1 MLQGRLTMTSGCGT
15 RRTEDKPGSAS
26 GITIWLRGKSSSLRD
41 DFPRRLKGLFFP
53 RIKLLK
59 RAPLLVSRFGR
70 LSTPTWNLSASK
82 SGRRKLSLARRTNSI
97 CSRASAKSPTFS
109 VFTKKANLSRK
120 ANPWTKRQPSF
131 RLPRFRGERSEES
144 LLEGLH
150 VGDHVFNLV
159 VVNHVFERRHQ

>member
-1 MLQGRLTMTSGCGT
+1 MTSGCGT

-26 GITIWLRGKSSSLRD
+26 GITIWLRWGSSSLRD

-97 CSRASAKSPTFS
+97 CSRASAKTSYIFGFQQKKQAFPEKQTLGQ
-109 VFTKKANLSRK
+109 KANRHSVCP
-120 ANPWTKRQPSF
+120 ASA
-131 RLPRFRGERSEES
+131 GERSEES

-150 VGDHVFNLV
+150 VGDHVLNVV
-159 VVNHVFERRHQ
+159 VVNHA

>member
-1 MLQGRLTMTSGCGT
+1 MTSRCGT

-26 GITIWLRGKSSSLRD
+26 GITIWLHGKSSSLRD

-82 SGRRKLSLARRTNSI
+82 SGRRKLPLANVRTQSVHGLLQKVLHFRFSPKKQTFPEKQTLEQKDNRHSA
-97 CSRASAKSPTFS
+97 CPASAGSE
-109 VFTKKANLSRK
+109 VRNLS
-120 ANPWTKRQPSF
+120 
-131 RLPRFRGERSEES
+131 
-144 LLEGLH
+144 
-150 VGDHVFNLV
+150 
-159 VVNHVFERRHQ
+159 

>member
-1 MLQGRLTMTSGCGT
+1 MTSGCGT

-59 RAPLLVSRFGR
+59 RAPLLVSRFR
-70 LSTPTWNLSASK
+70 AAVDAYLESLRIKKRSTKTI
-82 SGRRKLSLARRTNSI
+82 SGRRTNSI
-97 CSRASAKSPTFS
+97 FSRASAKSPTFS

-131 RLPRFRGERSEES
+131 RLPRFRGERGEES

-159 VVNHVFERRHQ
+159 VVNHVVERRHQ

>member
-1 MLQGRLTMTSGCGT
+1 MTSGCGT

-41 DFPRRLKGLFFP
+41 DFPAKAQGFILPEDQASEKGSASRVTIRAAVDAYLESL
-53 RIKLLK
+53 RIKK
-59 RAPLLVSRFGR
+59 RPAKTISGKTYELNLFTGFCKKSYIFGFHQK
-70 LSTPTWNLSASK
+70 SK
-82 SGRRKLSLARRTNSI
+82 SFQRRK
-97 CSRASAKSPTFS
+97 
-109 VFTKKANLSRK
+109 
-120 ANPWTKRQPSF
+120 PWTKRQPSF

-159 VVNHVFERRHQ
+159 VVNHVLERRHQ

>member
-1 MLQGRLTMTSGCGT
+1 MTSGCGT
-15 RRTEDKPGSAS
+15 TRTEENPGSAS

-41 DFPRRLKGLFFP
+41 DFPRRLKSLFFP

-82 SGRRKLSLARRTNSI
+82 AADEN
-97 CSRASAKSPTFS
+97 
-109 VFTKKANLSRK
+109 RK

-159 VVNHVFERRHQ
+159 VVNHVVERRHQ